1 MTRHRAHP
9 GRSQSP
15 RRHYLLA
22 ITLLL
27 TLVGCRQDMH
37 DQPKAEPLEAS
48 DFFADGQAS
57 RPPIAGTIARG
68 WPVELGPVES
78 GLDPEGRLVTTLPVS
93 LDAELV
99 ARGRERYDIFCSPC
113 HARTGEGNGMIVRRG
128 FKRPESFHTQRLRE
142 IPVGYF
148 FDVITNGFGQ
158 MSSYRSQVPVA
169 DRWAIA
175 AYIRALQLSRN
186 TPVAVLSAGEI
197 ERIEHPERFTGNED
211 GASEEETGH

>member
-1 MTRHRAHP
+1 
-9 GRSQSP
+9 
-15 RRHYLLA
+15 
-22 ITLLL
+22 
-27 TLVGCRQDMH
+27 MH
-37 DQPKAEPLEAS
+37 DQPKYEPLETS

-57 RPPIAGTIARG
+57 RLPVAGTVARG
-68 WPVELGPVES
+68 WPVEPAAVDT
-78 GLDPEGRLVTTLPVS
+78 GLDAAGRLVTTLPVP

-128 FKRPESFHTQRLRE
+128 FKQPESFHSQRLRD

-158 MSSYRSQVPVA
+158 MSSYRAQVPID

-175 AYIRALQLSRN
+175 AYVRALQLSRQ
-186 TPVAVLSAGEI
+186 TPAASLRPDEI
-197 ERIEHPERFTGNED
+197 ERLDQPATAHD
-211 GASEEETGH
+211 GAHADSEEAGH